1 MIPVLQIKA
10 GTTQGTATQVYFPLI
25 TDATDFVTPETGEAG
40 GQPEISTNGAA
51 WTTTGIGTLT
61 STGNGSY
68 YAMLTTSAVSTAGRF
83 IQVRYKSSNTSE
95 ARGTS
100 VITTVYAP
108 ASETQTVSLGASTI
122 GSSQLVDGAFTAA
135 KFAANAITSTVVA
148 DGTITAAKIGAD
160 AITNAKI
167 ADNAIAAENIATS
180 AITDTKV
187 ASAALVAAKF
197 GSDLNTYT
205 LNARL
210 TQVDGSNQRYVL
222 WVTKN
227 GGTAVVAASYTGT
240 PTITAVKAS
249 DGSTLINAQNLTAF
263 GSTGSYR
270 YAASGGSLLAAGE
283 DVDVVMNATIDGTAM
298 TLKAVASKQYTA

>member
-1 MIPVLQIKA
+1 MLRERNVKA
-10 GTTQGTATQVYFPLI
+10 GTTGGANTRVYFFL
-25 TDATDFVTPETGEAG
+25 TDATDYVTPETGEAG
-40 GQPEISTNGAA
+40 GQPQISTNGGA
-51 WTTTGIGTLT
+51 WTNTGIGTLT
-61 STGNGSY
+61 SIGNGSY
-68 YAMLTTSAVSTAGRF
+68 YADLTTSAVATAGA
-83 IQVRYKSSNTSE
+83 IVLTRYKSSNTSE

-100 VITTVYAP
+100 VIVTVYAP

-122 GSSQLVDGAFTAA
+122 GTSQLVDGAFTAA

-167 ADNAIAAENIATS
+167 ADNAIAAENIATG
-180 AITDTKV
+180 AIAGAKID
-187 ASAALVAAKF
+187 AAALDASKF
-197 GSDLNTYT
+197 DEDVNTYT

-227 GGTAVVAASYTGT
+227 GGASVASASYTGT

-249 DGSTLINAQNLTAF
+249 DGSTLISAQNLTAF
-263 GSTGSYR
+263 GTTGSYR

-283 DVDVVMNATIDGTAM
+283 DVDVVMTATIDGTAR